1 MQERLKKILEE
12 SKEQL
17 KKASSLQEAEE
28 TRIKVLGKKGELTEI
43 LRSMGKLSPEE
54 RKELGQAANQV
65 RAEVEKMLADTV
77 NELKEKAREAKFKA
91 ETIDVTEPGK
101 DFKLGTKHP
110 ITITIEEIAKVF
122 KSMGFSLA
130 EGPEVETVFNNF
142 DALNADPYHPA
153 RDWTDTFYIN
163 DEILLRTQTS
173 PVQVRTLLSQKP
185 PIRVFAPGRCFRCD
199 TPDATHSP
207 MFHQVEGLVVDEGIT
222 MADLKGVLDSF
233 AKQMFGSDTR
243 TKFRPHHFPFT
254 EPSLEIDVSCH
265 ICGGKGCPTC
275 KHTGWI
281 EILGAGMV
289 HPHVLEM
296 AGIDSSKYSGFALGV
311 GVERV
316 AMLKYGIDDI
326 RNFYNNN
333 IEFLSN
339 YKRFE

>member
-91 ETIDVTEPGK
+91 ETIDVIEPGK

-233 AKQMFGSDTR
+233 AKQMFRSDTR

-254 EPSLEIDVSCH
+254 EPS
-265 ICGGKGCPTC
+265 
-275 KHTGWI
+275 
-281 EILGAGMV
+281 A
-289 HPHVLEM
+289 
-296 AGIDSSKYSGFALGV
+296 
-311 GVERV
+311 
-316 AMLKYGIDDI
+316 
-326 RNFYNNN
+326 
-333 IEFLSN
+333 
-339 YKRFE
+339 